1 MRAKPAEGK
10 AWTEVKEDAEMKYGI
25 VYHVSVTPFMNCTA
39 FDTDSW
45 GGIDISMCT

>member
-25 VYHVSVTPFMNCTA
+25 ANVRHAHFYYGA
-39 FDTDSW
+39 RDS
-45 GGIDISMCT
+45 